1 MFAQYDRI
9 MLELIAG
16 IGTDLSVLL
25 LAVIVYIN
33 REKLND
39 ILVRWEDR
47 YIISKFRRIKRRVHL
62 KIASALKANE
72 RFMKWLNKPVK
83 HGSPDAD
90 WIAGQVRVFGDV
102 WR

>member
-1 MFAQYDRI
+1 MDNQRI

-47 YIISKFRRIKRRVHL
+47 YIISKFRRFKRRIHL
-62 KIASALKANE
+62 KIASALK
-72 RFMKWLNKPVK
+72 
-83 HGSPDAD
+83 
-90 WIAGQVRVFGDV
+90 
-102 WR
+102 